1 MPDFIK
7 DLLAVQ
13 NPLSLKLAL
22 FVGVYLVVAAS
33 ALVRPSLA
41 GALLKSIKASP
52 GIMHATGALAAFV
65 GMGVLVA
72 HWDFSSLTASLITL
86 TAIWWAV
93 EGLGMLALGHVLPID
108 TPFAI
113 KNYALSNI
121 PALII
126 GAVLLIAGLLGLAL
140 PSELLK

>member
-1 MPDFIK
+1 MTDI
-7 DLLAVQ
+7 LTVQ
-13 NPLSLKLAL
+13 NPLTLKLAL

-41 GALLKSIKASP
+41 GALLTSIKASP

-72 HWDFSSLTASLITL
+72 HFDFTSLTAALVTL
-86 TAIWWAV
+86 TALWWAV

-108 TPFAI
+108 SPFAI

-121 PALII
+121 PAFLIGVFLI
-126 GAVLLIAGLLGLAL
+126 IAGLFGQ
-140 PSELLK
+140 PELLP